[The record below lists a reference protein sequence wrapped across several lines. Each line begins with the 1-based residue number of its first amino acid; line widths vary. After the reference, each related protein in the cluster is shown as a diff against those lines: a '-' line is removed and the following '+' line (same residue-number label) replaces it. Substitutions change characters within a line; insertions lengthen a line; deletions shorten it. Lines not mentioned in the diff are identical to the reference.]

1 MAVSRVLKRSGK
13 RERFSRAKLQRSI
26 ERAAKDAGI
35 SPSRRRELA
44 LDLVDSVLDNM
55 KKRSSMSAVELRERV
70 LSRLDRQA
78 RSVASAWR
86 SFDRKRK

>member
-70 LSRLDRQA
+70 LSSLDRQA